1 MNLKTQGGNLV
12 VRFEPP
18 SSSSSYSNVW
28 LCGAA
33 VQVFKGTLEW

>member
-12 VRFEPP
+12 VRFEPL
-18 SSSSSYSNVW
+18 SSSSYSNVW